1 MLRGCF
7 SFRAHKEPFPLHPLT
22 QSAKLPCRQPWLWII
37 SVVVGNFEFSS
48 LKKKNWIIKMHTNF
62 RMYQTLFAVLY
73 IFCGWSC
80 IPSIWFL
87 VQPDLE
93 SPCPPPTVSTDQEG
107 WSRTDPGGVK
117 SNFRRIPYTE
127 QFGCMDFAVYRIVDS
142 FYQNR
147 IHTGS

>member
-1 MLRGCF
+1 MKKLSRFRLQYLRGSF

-80 IPSIWFL
+80 IPSIWYL

-93 SPCPPPTVSTDQEG
+93 SPCPQPYQLIRRDGPIPAESSQIFAG
-107 WSRTDPGGVK
+107 YRTP
-117 SNFRRIPYTE
+117 SSSAAQILPYS
-127 QFGCMDFAVYRIVDS
+127 G
-142 FYQNR
+142 
-147 IHTGS
+147 